1 MQDRTEYFRKYN
13 KRYKKTT
20 KGKLARRRAQAKYKK
35 TAKGRVTTKR
45 YAQSEL
51 GRTTTA
57 AQSKRYARTTKGRA
71 SGKRRKFRYNLRHPL
86 RCAWHNMMARCYNP
100 TYVCWKNYGGATP
113 PVRVCKR
120 WLKFENF
127 AADMGPRPK
136 GTSLSRFRDIG
147 NYSPSNCAWHTKAQQ
162 LAEAAKKRRLTPDHV
177 VPLGKG
183 GSNDISNIQPLCLP
197 CNLKKH
203 NRCTDYRIKKR

>member
-1 MQDRTEYFRKYN
+1 
-13 KRYKKTT
+13 
-20 KGKLARRRAQAKYKK
+20 
-35 TAKGRVTTKR
+35 
-45 YAQSEL
+45 
-51 GRTTTA
+51 
-57 AQSKRYARTTKGRA
+57 
-71 SGKRRKFRYNLRHPL
+71 
-86 RCAWHNMMARCYNP
+86 
-100 TYVCWKNYGGATP
+100 
-113 PVRVCKR
+113 
-120 WLKFENF
+120 LKFENF

-162 LAEAAKKRRLTPDHV
+162 LAEAASAKRYAEHKVDILVQQRAHHAEHKTEINAASRENYAEHQVEIRARENEYALNNPEVRSAGDANKTAKRFGCAGTVTGAQLRALYKKCHGRCLCCNKKRRLTPDHV

-203 NRCTDYRIKKR
+203 NRCTDYRIHN